1 MHSNI
6 LTLPRLRSHS
16 KYDVSPHLNQNVHCI
31 TVKISNAR
39 LKTSDLTR
47 VVETCKHLYR
57 NKYSYWCFLSC
68 IRHFLQ
74 LVKHAPVYGSYT
86 CVNLASLMPVLAIS
100 LYFCALLLSM

>member
-1 MHSNI
+1 MHSSI
-6 LTLPRLRSHS
+6 LKLPLLRSYF
-16 KYDVSPHLNQNVHCI
+16 KCDVSPHLNQSIVI
-31 TVKISNAR
+31 VKISNTC

-47 VVETCKHLYR
+47 VIETCKHLYR

-86 CVNLASLMPVLAIS
+86 CVILASHMPVLAIS
-100 LYFCALLLSM
+100 SYFCALLLSM